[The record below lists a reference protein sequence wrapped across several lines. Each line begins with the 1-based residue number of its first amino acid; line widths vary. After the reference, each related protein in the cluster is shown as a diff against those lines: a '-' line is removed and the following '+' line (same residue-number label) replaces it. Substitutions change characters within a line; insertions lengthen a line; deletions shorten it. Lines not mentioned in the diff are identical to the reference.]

1 MKTKN
6 IIEKTLEK
14 FGVEKELPGRG
25 DLSEIDKLN
34 LIASESAAEEKALS
48 DFMEM
53 KYEEALRQFLK
64 NNPSKTEKDFQE
76 NIIRI
81 PMQSGGK
88 IINFSDFAKS
98 KDPKIKEIDL
108 ASLFTP
114 GKTLASLTDS
124 EREQVNLL
132 LKLTLGKN

>member
-53 KYEEALRQFLK
+53 KYEIALDKFLE
-64 NNPSKTEKDFQE
+64 NNPDKTEKDFQDS
-76 NIIRI
+76 IRRL
-81 PMQSGGK
+81 S
-88 IINFSDFAKS
+88 
-98 KDPKIKEIDL
+98 
-108 ASLFTP
+108 
-114 GKTLASLTDS
+114 
-124 EREQVNLL
+124 
-132 LKLTLGKN
+132 